1 MNRPK
6 RAPFTTLLALAAAIL
21 ACAAPIISPAAA
33 SAEEPASSASP
44 TTTVHYTKE
53 TQKDYERQI
62 AAGEIQSATF
72 NKKIRSLHLTLKN
85 GNHVLFIYPAHDQ
98 PKLAAELEKKGIT
111 VTVLKKTEAD
121 KEATAKPVH
130 HKLRYI
136 AGGILVVIVIVVAAV
151 LVIDRKRKQQ
161 AE

>member
-1 MNRPK
+1 M
-6 RAPFTTLLALAAAIL
+6 ALAATLL
-21 ACAAPIISPAAA
+21 ACAALIISPAAA
-33 SAEEPASSASP
+33 SAAEEAPSPATP

-53 TQKDYERQI
+53 TQQDYERQL

-98 PKLAAELEKKGIT
+98 PKLASELEKKGIT

-136 AGGILVVIVIVVAAV
+136 AGGILVVIVIVVATV
-151 LVIDRKRKQQ
+151 LLIDRKRKQH

>member
-1 MNRPK
+1 M
-6 RAPFTTLLALAAAIL
+6 ALAAAVL
-21 ACAAPIISPAAA
+21 ACLALTLAPAVA
-33 SAEEPASSASP
+33 SAEEEPAPAATP

-53 TQKDYERQI
+53 TEQDYQRQL

-98 PKLAAELEKKGIT
+98 PKLAAELEAKHIT
-111 VTVLKKTEAD
+111 VTVLKKTEAT
-121 KEATAKPVH
+121 KEAAKKPA

-136 AGGILVVIVIVVAAV
+136 AGGILVVIVIVVATV

>member
-6 RAPFTTLLALAAAIL
+6 RASFPTLLALAAAIL
-21 ACAAPIISPAAA
+21 ACAALIISPAAA
-33 SAEEPASSASP
+33 SAEEEPAPAATP
-44 TTTVHYTKE
+44 TTVHYTKE
-53 TQKDYERQI
+53 TQKDYERQL

-85 GNHVLFIYPAHDQ
+85 GSHVLFIYPAHDQ
-98 PKLAAELEKKGIT
+98 PKLASELEGKGIT
-111 VTVLKKTEAD
+111 VTVLKKSEAD
-121 KEATAKPVH
+121 KEAKAKPAQ

-136 AGGILVVIVIVVAAV
+136 AGGILVLIVVVVATV
-151 LVIDRKRKQQ
+151 LLIDRKRKQQ